1 MPPSWPRSAMLSA
14 FTARPIIELRQR
26 DKSKIE
32 TILAYGDRILV
43 GLNSGA
49 LRVYRLNELPS
60 PQNGSPPPPAQADSA
75 SNSPQNGDRPAS
87 RSGKPTDL
95 LREVEKFSTRAI
107 EQLAIIKE
115 ANTIVSLSN
124 YSVSLHDLQS
134 YQLIETLGRSKNA
147 SCFAV
152 TSNIVKDPDTGIPEI
167 ISRLAVAVKRRLLL
181 WSWHES
187 ELSDDVGEVVLSE
200 SIRSIT
206 WANATKIVC
215 GMNGGYVLVDALS
228 HEVDDIVN
236 PGTVGGANQ
245 GSRFGAV
252 SSAGM
257 GYMGLGGY
265 MPRPL
270 ATKLADG
277 ELLLAKD
284 INTMFINDDG
294 KTLER
299 RQIPWLSAPESIGY
313 SYPYIVA
320 LQPPAKGSLEVRNPD
335 TLSLL
340 QTISLP
346 GAAQLHFPPP
356 TYSLAH
362 AGKGFH
368 ISSDRCIWKMG
379 ATDYD
384 LQVDELVEKGMFDEA
399 ISILN
404 MLEDALLK
412 NKTETLRE
420 VKMQKA
426 ETLFAKKKYRQ
437 AMDLMNEDDV
447 HAPPER
453 VLRLYPPQI
462 AGILSRWAHAEE
474 HKDVDE
480 EPVKKAN
487 GTRPSSAD
495 GDTEHSTQP
504 VVGSFA
510 KLWRG
515 AHKKNA
521 SDAASITSA
530 KKDAAEEDDTES
542 AKDAPAE
549 DKPLEGKDL
558 TKAVLEL
565 NSYLAGTRA
574 RLQRVID
581 PVTGKLKPRTG
592 GSAEEAAERF
602 LRTTQ
607 DESEQQLEEE
617 LRKTFRLV
625 DTTLFRAYMF
635 SQPSLAGSLFR
646 IPNFCD
652 PDVVN
657 ERLLEHS
664 RYNELVDFF
673 YGKKLHKEAL
683 DLLRKFGSTTKP
695 DEAAPALHGPDRT
708 IQYLQNLPPSEIDL
722 ILEHA
727 GWALKSNP
735 DYAMEIFTGD
745 TENAETLP
753 RERVLS
759 FLHGID
765 TKLERQYLEH
775 IINELDDMTADFHNR
790 LVELYVQNLT
800 GMKRGTEFDALMDR
814 FIKFLRDSRQVYGLT
829 RAFSQIPKDDPAF
842 YEAQAV
848 VLSNMGSHRQ
858 ALDIY
863 VFKMKDFG
871 KAEEYCNRV
880 HKQQDAAASSTS
892 SVDGASDDADD
903 PTKSIYH
910 ILLSLYL
917 KPPPPHEPQL
927 EPALDLLSKHG
938 SRLPATSTLGLIPDD
953 LPVGAL
959 EAYFR
964 GRIRSANSLVNE
976 SRIVAGLRKAEF
988 ISTAARLHLGDD
1000 VDGGQGGR
1008 NRHVTITDERHCV
1021 VCHKKLGGGMR
1032 IGGSVVAVLPDNT
1045 AVHYGCLSRAT
1056 GQKADSTRAPSWGRG
1071 F

>member
-1 MPPSWPRSAMLSA
+1 
-14 FTARPIIELRQR
+14 
-26 DKSKIE
+26 
-32 TILAYGDRILV
+32 
-43 GLNSGA
+43 
-49 LRVYRLNELPS
+49 
-60 PQNGSPPPPAQADSA
+60 
-75 SNSPQNGDRPAS
+75 
-87 RSGKPTDL
+87 
-95 LREVEKFSTRAI
+95 
-107 EQLAIIKE
+107 
-115 ANTIVSLSN
+115 
-124 YSVSLHDLQS
+124 
-134 YQLIETLGRSKNA
+134 
-147 SCFAV
+147 
-152 TSNIVKDPDTGIPEI
+152 
-167 ISRLAVAVKRRLLL
+167 
-181 WSWHES
+181 
-187 ELSDDVGEVVLSE
+187 
-200 SIRSIT
+200 
-206 WANATKIVC
+206 
-215 GMNGGYVLVDALS
+215 MNGGYVLVDALT
-228 HEVDDIVN
+228 HEIDDIVS
-236 PGTVGGANQ
+236 PGTVGGASQ

-252 SSAGM
+252 SSASM

-270 ATKLADG
+270 AAKLADG

-284 INTMFINDDG
+284 INTLFVNDEG
-294 KTLER
+294 KPLER

-340 QTISLP
+340 QSMSLP

-356 TYSLAH
+356 TVSLAH

-368 ISSDRCIWKMG
+368 ISSDRCVWKMD

-384 LQVDELVEKGMFDEA
+384 SQVEELVAKGKFDEA
-399 ISILN
+399 ISVLN

-412 NKTETLRE
+412 DKAETLRE
-420 VKMQKA
+420 VKMLKA
-426 ETLFAKKKYRQ
+426 EMLFAKKKYRQ

-453 VLRLYPPQI
+453 VLRLFPPQI
-462 AGILSRWAHAEE
+462 AGDLSRWAHVQDA
-474 HKDVDE
+474 KDADE
-480 EPVKKAN
+480 EPPKKTG
-487 GTRPSSAD
+487 GTRPSSPD
-495 GDTEHSTQP
+495 GDAEQAAP
-504 VVGSFA
+504 PMVGGFA
-510 KLWRG
+510 KLFRG
-515 AHKKNA
+515 AHKKNI
-521 SDAASITSA
+521 SDAASVTSA
-530 KKDAAEEDDTES
+530 KKDATEEDDTES
-542 AKDAPAE
+542 AKESPAE
-549 DKPLEGKDL
+549 DKPLQGKEL

-581 PVTGKLKPRTG
+581 PVTGRLKPRTDQG
-592 GSAEEAAERF
+592 SSAEEAAERF

-607 DESEQQLEEE
+607 DESEQKLEEE

-657 ERLLEHS
+657 ERLLEHN

-673 YGKKLHKEAL
+673 YGKRLHKEAL
-683 DLLRKFGSTTKP
+683 DLLRRFGSTTKP
-695 DEAAPALHGPDRT
+695 DEAAPTLHGPDRT

-722 ILEHA
+722 VLEYA
-727 GWALKSNP
+727 GWTLKSNP

-753 RERVLS
+753 RERVIS
-759 FLHGID
+759 FLREVD
-765 TKLERQYLEH
+765 TKLERLYLEH

-790 LVELYVQNLT
+790 LVELYVRNLT
-800 GMKRGTEFDALMDR
+800 GMSKGEEFDALMDK

-829 RAFSQIPKDDPAF
+829 RAFAQIPKDDPSF

-858 ALDIY
+858 ALDIF
-863 VFKMKDFG
+863 VFKMKDYG

-880 HKQQDAAASSTS
+880 HKQQEAAAASTEESEK
-892 SVDGASDDADD
+892 SDVADD
-903 PTKSIYH
+903 STKSIYH

-917 KPPPPHEPQL
+917 KPPPPHEAQL

-988 ISTAARLHLGDD
+988 ISTAARLHLGDN

-1045 AVHYGCLSRAT
+1045 VVHYGCLSRAT